1 MEVPCENLL
10 DFRSVVPIMA
20 VIMSAHKMHKNTALD
35 RSSLE
40 QTFQLLAARL
50 DAEKAD
56 PVDLVVCGGSAL
68 ILSGLIA
75 RTTRDVDVVAL
86 MRDGVLSSPDPLPA
100 DLDRAVREVAEDLGL
115 SPDWLN
121 NRPSRGEGGL
131 FQMGL
136 PAGFADR
143 LRCTRYG
150 DGLAVRAIGRTDQVH
165 FKLYAA
171 ADRGGYH
178 ITDLMALDPSSEELV
193 AAARWAM
200 THDVSEEFAAVLKK
214 LLSELGH
221 GNAADQL

>member
-1 MEVPCENLL
+1 M
-10 DFRSVVPIMA
+10 IIIA
-20 VIMSAHKMHKNTALD
+20 AIMSATKKDRDGALD
-35 RSSLE
+35 RSALE
-40 QTFQLLAARL
+40 QALQSLAVRL
-50 DAEKAD
+50 DALEAK

-100 DLDRAVREVAEDLGL
+100 DLDQAVREVAEDLGL

-178 ITDLMALDPSSEELV
+178 ITDLMALDPSAEELV
-193 AAARWAM
+193 VAARWAM
-200 THDVSEEFAAVLKK
+200 THDVSEEFAAVLRK
-214 LLSELGH
+214 LLRELGH
-221 GNAADQL
+221 EGAADQL